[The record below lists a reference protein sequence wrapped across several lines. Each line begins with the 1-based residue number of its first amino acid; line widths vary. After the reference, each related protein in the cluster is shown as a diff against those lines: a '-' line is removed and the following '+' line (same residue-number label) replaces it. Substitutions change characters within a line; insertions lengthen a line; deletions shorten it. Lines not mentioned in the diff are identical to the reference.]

1 MKIFVLIIFILTY
14 AAIIAFPNK
23 KPLIAGVSATLCA
36 GGCLIFGEMGF
47 SDVISAVDYNVVLM
61 LLGIMIT
68 VSVFSYSE
76 MPEYI
81 ADRLI
86 SKVPNALIAV
96 VLLSVLSGLISA
108 FIDNVATVL
117 MLAPIGI
124 AVALKTNVSPIPVI
138 ISIAVSSNLQGAAT
152 LVGDT
157 TSIMLGSFADM
168 SFSDFFFLDGKF
180 SIFWAVELGAV
191 LTIPVIMFIFR
202 KNRQKLSFSPSGV
215 KIKSVLPTVLLA
227 GNILVLIAVSFI
239 PAKYK
244 PAITNGL
251 ICVIFAA
258 AALIFTAVKYRKEGV
273 KGCAKA
279 VDFSTVFFLIF
290 LFIIICAVEN
300 VGIIRDISSLFKKLG
315 GKNVFLLYTV
325 IVFGSVVF
333 SAFIDN
339 IPFVAT
345 MLPVIKLLSASLP
358 AVSPYLL
365 YFGLLCGATLGGNLT
380 PFGASANVVGI
391 GILNK
396 AGYKVKNSDF
406 FKIGVP
412 FTLVAVLGGY
422 VFCWLVWGM

>member
-1 MKIFVLIIFILTY
+1 MKIFVLIVFILTY
-14 AAIIAFPNK
+14 AGIIAFPTK
-23 KPLIAGVSATLCA
+23 KPYIAGVAAVLSA
-36 GGCLIFGEMGF
+36 GGLLIFGET
-47 SDVISAVDYNVVLM
+47 SLSAIFTAIDFNVVLM

-68 VSVFSYSE
+68 VSAFSFSE
-76 MPEYI
+76 MPDFI

-86 SKVPNALIAV
+86 SKMPNALVAV
-96 VLLSVLSGLISA
+96 VFLSLLSGVISA

-124 AVALKTNVSPIPVI
+124 SIALKTKISPIPVI

-168 SFSDFFFLDGKF
+168 SFFDFFFLDGKF

-191 LTIPVIMFIFR
+191 MTIPVIIFIFR
-202 KNRQKLSFSPSGV
+202 HHREKLEFTPANV
-215 KIKSVLPTVLLA
+215 KIKSIVPTFLLS

-239 PAKYK
+239 PAEKK
-244 PAITNGL
+244 ISILNGL
-251 ICVIFAA
+251 ICAGFALVA
-258 AALIFTAVKYRKEGV
+258 IIFTAVNYKKDGI
-273 KGCAKA
+273 KNSAKDI
-279 VDFSTVFFLIF
+279 DFSTVFFLIF
-290 LFIIICAVEN
+290 LFIIIAAVER
-300 VGIIRDISSLFKKLG
+300 VGLIKDISELFKKLG
-315 GKNVFLLYTV
+315 SENVFLLYTV

-339 IPFVAT
+339 IPYVAT
-345 MLPVIKLLSASLP
+345 MLPVIKALTLSLP

-380 PFGASANVVGI
+380 PVGASANVVGI

-406 FKIGVP
+406 FKIGIP

-422 VFCWLVWGM
+422 FFCWFVWGI